1 MYQDWYANIS
11 EPLRCRPALVRALRF
26 LDRALVALVA
36 LAYLGALVWLAT
48 TGDARLSRAASVPA
62 VSFAAVSALRA
73 LINAPR
79 PYELYAIDPLI
90 RKDTH
95 GKSFPGR
102 HVFSA
107 CIIACALTWIDARF
121 GLPAFTACALLAATR
136 IIGGVHFPRDIIAAL
151 ALGIAIGAI
160 GFVAIP

>member
-1 MYQDWYANIS
+1 M
-11 EPLRCRPALVRALRF
+11 RPP
-26 LDRALVALVA
+26 
-36 LAYLGALVWLAT
+36 
-48 TGDARLSRAASVPA
+48 ARLSKS
-62 VSFAAVSALRA
+62 
-73 LINAPR
+73 NAPR

-107 CIIACALTWIDARF
+107 CIIACALTWIDVRF

-136 IIGGVHFPRDIIAAL
+136 IIGWVHFPRDIIAAL
-151 ALGIAIGAI
+151 ALGIAIDAI

>member
-1 MYQDWYANIS
+1 MYQDWYAHIS
-11 EPLRCRPALVRALRF
+11 EPFRRRPGRTRTLGL
-26 LDRALVALVA
+26 LDRALVAIVA
-36 LAYLGALVWLAT
+36 LAYLAALAWLAA
-48 TGDARLSRAASVPA
+48 TGDTRLARAIGVPA
-62 VSFAAVSALRA
+62 VSFAVVSALRA

-90 RKDTH
+90 RKDTR

-107 CIIACALTWIDARF
+107 CIIACTLTWIDARF
-121 GLPAFTACALLAATR
+121 GLPAFTACALVAATR
-136 IIGGVHFPRDIIAAL
+136 IVGGVHFPRDVVAAL